1 MDSHCPYLL
10 ILGLVLVSFSLL
22 LPWVATR
29 RAYRLHMLTCQQV
42 CCLCQHSLRCGG
54 DTSRWAVTWVEL
66 KRAYTISCSIIFSF
80 MEGGTALQLY
90 SRITSSATHVHV
102 SPNFHNWTPWWSSSH
117 WVGSVQVTDELQTW
131 QVLFT
136 DSNRFKLSMCV
147 RCGDTIANVKRP
159 ATLFSMN
166 SLALG

>member
-90 SRITSSATHVHV
+90 SRITSSATHVH
-102 SPNFHNWTPWWSSSH
+102 NWTPWWSSSH

-136 DSNRFKLSMCV
+136 DPNRFTLSMCV

>member
-90 SRITSSATHVHV
+90 SRITSSATYV
-102 SPNFHNWTPWWSSSH
+102 HNWTPWWSSSH

>member
-90 SRITSSATHVHV
+90 SRITSSATHVH
-102 SPNFHNWTPWWSSSH
+102 NWTPWWSSSH

-136 DSNRFKLSMCV
+136 DSNRFTLSMFV

>member
-90 SRITSSATHVHV
+90 SRITSSATHVH
-102 SPNFHNWTPWWSSSH
+102 NWTPWWSSSH

-131 QVLFT
+131 QILFT
-136 DSNRFKLSMCV
+136 DPNRFTLSMFV

>member
-90 SRITSSATHVHV
+90 SRIPSSATHV
-102 SPNFHNWTPWWSSSH
+102 HNWTPWWSSSH

-131 QVLFT
+131 QILFT
-136 DSNRFKLSMCV
+136 DPNRFTLSMCV